1 MSKCIS
7 PNCISHICFN
17 SRDHQQDGTP
27 IQERREG
34 EEEVG
39 RRRTPPRRPRL
50 PGKKH
55 IDVQGRYP
63 GVLQG
68 DKSLMM
74 LMPMMVISDALGRKV
89 FADGQILDKQRE
101 WLHFLFTLQLNAKTR
116 CTPIIIPWHICKLMQ
131 NMHQWS
137 STEQNASDTR
147 TGTCPSI
154 PSCWKPFMGWSWWRT
169 RTRNIYLLTDREAL
183 QENDTEEWL
192 QNLFLHQF
200 TLKLH

>member
-17 SRDHQQDGTP
+17 SRDHHQQDGTP

-74 LMPMMVISDALGRKV
+74 LMPMMVIPDALGRKV
-89 FADGQILDKQRE
+89 FADGQILDNG
-101 WLHFLFTLQLNAKTR
+101 LHFFVYTTIK
-116 CTPIIIPWHICKLMQ
+116 CQ
-131 NMHQWS
+131 N
-137 STEQNASDTR
+137 
-147 TGTCPSI
+147 
-154 PSCWKPFMGWSWWRT
+154 
-169 RTRNIYLLTDREAL
+169 
-183 QENDTEEWL
+183 
-192 QNLFLHQF
+192 
-200 TLKLH
+200 